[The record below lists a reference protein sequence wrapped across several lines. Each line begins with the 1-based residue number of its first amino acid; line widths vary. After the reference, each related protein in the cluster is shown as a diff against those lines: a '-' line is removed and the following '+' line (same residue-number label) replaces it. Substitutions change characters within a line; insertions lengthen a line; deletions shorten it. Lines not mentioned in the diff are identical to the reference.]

1 MPRESRAHHEQQII
15 QRNQNEGDQRS
26 RRAPAAPRLRSN
38 RNRHQCKDKTSDRK
52 SKPAVK
58 IHTRVAPARAF
69 VLQQRPNGSLRI
81 AELPRLRGHQAI
93 DFDGPIALSKRRH
106 GIVIRIVTGK
116 FVGRAPLKMQLQLA
130 LLWFGNDNR
139 VLRQGEA

>member
-1 MPRESRAHHEQQII
+1 M
-15 QRNQNEGDQRS
+15 
-26 RRAPAAPRLRSN
+26 
-38 RNRHQCKDKTSDRK
+38 
-52 SKPAVK
+52 K